1 MRRIWEIACGIP
13 HGYCDPV
20 RNSAQR
26 IVPKRNIRLYAS
38 PRELVV
44 GFALALTF
52 GFTLQAFMVQRAI
65 SDESQRADRAAGTL
79 ATGLR
84 SEVEKF
90 GLVTVAL
97 STDREFRDLLESPNP
112 LRRDA
117 LNRRLSSLRDEM
129 GASVIYLMDAKGEA
143 LVASNWQQ
151 PDSFV
156 SQNYQFRS
164 YFRDALKLG
173 EQRQYA
179 LGTRSRIPG
188 LYLARR
194 VGDGQSRMGVIVV
207 KIRFDEIERD
217 WRSYP
222 GSVFATDRDGV
233 VLITDDPA
241 QRFRTIAP
249 LTPERRATLRR
260 QLDFGAA
267 PLDPDPRLTGR
278 EAATLINRA
287 VPAGPGLTL
296 HVVQSAEASRR
307 TAQVTAWL
315 FTLALMATIGALLLF
330 ARWRRQVIELGA
342 QRDAAQRIELL
353 KDELAQANRL
363 AVLGQIAAG
372 VAHEIGQPV
381 TAIAI
386 QADTGSLLSAAG
398 DLAATAQA
406 FARIAALTT
415 RISTITN
422 ELRSFARRGMRDA
435 VPARVDAAIDGA
447 LLLLSNRIVA
457 AEVQIVRTGQG
468 GNTLVAAD
476 AQRCEQVF
484 VNLLQNALD
493 ATAGQ
498 PGATITISVSREGA
512 AIHIDVVDNGPGI
525 DAEARTMLFQPFKTG
540 KATGLGLGL
549 VISKDIAR
557 DMGGDLSFES
567 DQVSGASQKRGQ
579 GRDGACFRLTL
590 PAAT

>member
-1 MRRIWEIACGIP
+1 MP
-13 HGYCDPV
+13 
-20 RNSAQR
+20 N
-26 IVPKRNIRLYAS
+26 RL
-38 PRELVV
+38 PRFRALWRDLVL
-44 GFALALTF
+44 ALALAIVF
-52 GFTLQAFMVQRAI
+52 GSTLQAVLVRRAI
-65 SDESQRADRAAGTL
+65 ADENRRAERAAGTL

-90 GLVTVAL
+90 GLVTIAL
-97 STDREFRDLLESPNP
+97 STDREARDLLARPTP
-112 LRRDA
+112 ARRDA
-117 LNRRLSSLRDEM
+117 LNRRLSSLRDEL
-129 GASVIYLMDAKGEA
+129 GASVIYLMDAHGQT
-143 LVASNWQQ
+143 LVASNWQK

-156 SQNYQFRS
+156 GQNYQFRS
-164 YFRDALKLG
+164 YFRDALNLG

-194 VGDGQSRMGVIVV
+194 VSDGASALGVIVV
-207 KIRFDEIERD
+207 KIRFDGTERD

-222 GSVFATDRDGV
+222 GAVFATDPEGV

-249 LTPERRATLRR
+249 LSPQRRATLRR
-260 QLDFGAA
+260 QLDFGSA
-267 PLDPDPRLTGR
+267 PLDPDPQLTGLA
-278 EAATLINRA
+278 AATQVDRA

-296 HVVQSAEASRR
+296 HVVQPIRPARR
-307 TAQVTAWL
+307 AAQATAWL
-315 FTLALMATIGALLLF
+315 FTLAMMTTIGALVLF
-330 ARWRRQVIELGA
+330 ARWRRQAIELAA

-386 QADTGSLLSAAG
+386 QANTGSQLSAAG
-398 DLAATAQA
+398 DNTAAAQA

-415 RISTITN
+415 RISTITG
-422 ELRSFARRGMRDA
+422 ELRRFARRGVRDTG
-435 VPARVDAAIDGA
+435 PAHVDAAIDGA

-457 AEVQIVRTGQG
+457 SRVRIVRPGLRG
-468 GNTLVAAD
+468 DMLVAAD

-493 ATAGQ
+493 ATAGLAD
-498 PGATITISVSREGA
+498 ATITIIVIQQGE
-512 AIHIDVVDNGPGI
+512 AIHIDLADNGPGI
-525 DAEARTMLFQPFKTG
+525 DAAMRATLFQPFKTG

-557 DMGGDLSFES
+557 DMGGDLTFE
-567 DQVSGASQKRGQ
+567 A
-579 GRDGACFRLTL
+579 GRIGEPNQTGACFRLTL
-590 PAAT
+590 LAAA

>member
-1 MRRIWEIACGIP
+1 MPNRIL
-13 HGYCDPV
+13 
-20 RNSAQR
+20 
-26 IVPKRNIRLYAS
+26 RLHAS

-44 GFALALTF
+44 GFALALAF
-52 GFTLQAFMVQRAI
+52 GFALQMFMVQRAI
-65 SDESQRADRAAGTL
+65 SDESLRAERAAGTL

-90 GLVTVAL
+90 GLVTIAL
-97 STDREFRDLLESPNP
+97 STDRESRDLLESPNP

-129 GASVIYLMDAKGEA
+129 GASVIYLMDAKGET

-156 SQNYQFRS
+156 GQNYQFRS
-164 YFRDALKLG
+164 YFRDALSLG

-194 VGDGQSRMGVIVV
+194 VGDGAKPLGVIVV

-222 GSVFATDRDGV
+222 GAVFATDRDGV

-249 LTPERRATLRR
+249 LTPQRRATLRR
-260 QLDFGAA
+260 QLDFGSA

-278 EAATLINRA
+278 EAASLINRA

-296 HVVQSAEASRR
+296 HVVQSADVARR

-330 ARWRRQVIELGA
+330 ARWRRQAIELGA

-386 QADTGSLLSAAG
+386 QANTGSQLSAAG
-398 DLAATAQA
+398 DTDAAAQA
-406 FARIAALTT
+406 FARIAALTA
-415 RISTITN
+415 RISTITG
-422 ELRSFARRGMRDA
+422 ELRSFARRGVRD
-435 VPARVDAAIDGA
+435 VGPAQVDAAIDAA

-457 AEVQIVRTGQG
+457 AQVQIVRSGLS
-468 GNTLVAAD
+468 GNTMVAAD

-498 PGATITISVSREGA
+498 ADATIAISVSRQGA
-512 AIHIDVVDNGPGI
+512 AIHIDVTDNGPGL
-525 DAEARTMLFQPFKTG
+525 DADAQSMLFQPFKTG

-557 DMGGDLSFES
+557 DMGGELSFES
-567 DQVSGASQKRGQ
+567 DHV
-579 GRDGACFRLTL
+579 GACFRLTL
-590 PAAT
+590 LAAT